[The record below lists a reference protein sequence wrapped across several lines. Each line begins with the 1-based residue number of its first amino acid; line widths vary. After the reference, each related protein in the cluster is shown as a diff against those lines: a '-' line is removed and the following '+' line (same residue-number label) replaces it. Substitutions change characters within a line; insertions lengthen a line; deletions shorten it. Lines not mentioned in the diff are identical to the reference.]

1 MSARRTRAQWWC
13 ACALLLL
20 AISPLTAPFA
30 AGHPLDLLG
39 GSAAHI
45 QSKKAPDDPLVS
57 ASTSLTVLTPV
68 DLIAP
73 AIVRVV
79 AAPLAAR
86 PHSHARPLRL

>member
-1 MSARRTRAQWWC
+1 MTPWRRRVQWWC

-20 AISPLTAPFA
+20 AASPLTAPFS
-30 AGHPLDLLG
+30 AGHPLDFLG

-57 ASTSLTVLTPV
+57 AGAPLTVLTPI
-68 DLIAP
+68 DLTVP

-79 AAPLAAR
+79 AAPLAVR

>member
-1 MSARRTRAQWWC
+1 MTLWRRRVQWWC

-20 AISPLTAPFA
+20 AISPLTAPFS

-57 ASTSLTVLTPV
+57 ASASLMVLTPT
-68 DLIAP
+68 DTIAP

-79 AAPLAAR
+79 AAPLTVR